1 MTETTIEQNGSKSS
15 TNIQN
20 NDLSKNIVVIN
31 QPNYLEI
38 KQIALDVYKQE
49 AHHYSEEAAEKAL
62 KKVEE
67 LVENFLT
74 KLYDINSNKAEE
86 LKKPSVQ
93 HSLFN
98 AQKGYV
104 LDETNDTQENYIDLL
119 LSRVQFPNKSM
130 LQISVDEA
138 IKTIEKLT
146 PDQMDCLTFM
156 FLTYNNIESIVSLG
170 QLNSY
175 CNNLC
180 SIFHESF
187 LNKFLPTYLKSIN
200 VCLSLDNTGYFIPLQ
215 ELFFKSKPGLF
226 FKGFDL
232 LEFLNYLGKSEDEI
246 LKYNSIIVKDLR
258 DPEKYQINAI
268 NLETLKVQI
277 KKYNLEEDSDKITS
291 FFQNHIMSI
300 QEIENDLLERN
311 IKMRNV
317 LDIWKNNKIKY
328 CELTP
333 TGIII
338 AISNYNRKFGDKLN
352 YSDYIK

>member
-1 MTETTIEQNGSKSS
+1 MTETTIGQNGSKSS

-49 AHHYSEEAAEKAL
+49 AHNYSEEAAEKAL

-74 KLYDINSNKAEE
+74 KLYDINLNKAEE

-138 IKTIEKLT
+138 IKTIE
-146 PDQMDCLTFM
+146 
-156 FLTYNNIESIVSLG
+156 N
-170 QLNSY
+170 
-175 CNNLC
+175 
-180 SIFHESF
+180 
-187 LNKFLPTYLKSIN
+187 
-200 VCLSLDNTGYFIPLQ
+200 
-215 ELFFKSKPGLF
+215 
-226 FKGFDL
+226 
-232 LEFLNYLGKSEDEI
+232 
-246 LKYNSIIVKDLR
+246 
-258 DPEKYQINAI
+258 
-268 NLETLKVQI
+268 
-277 KKYNLEEDSDKITS
+277 
-291 FFQNHIMSI
+291 
-300 QEIENDLLERN
+300 
-311 IKMRNV
+311 
-317 LDIWKNNKIKY
+317 
-328 CELTP
+328 
-333 TGIII
+333 
-338 AISNYNRKFGDKLN
+338 
-352 YSDYIK
+352 

>member
-49 AHHYSEEAAEKAL
+49 AHNYSEEAAEKAL

-175 CNNLC
+175 CNKLC

-200 VCLSLDNTGYFIPLQ
+200 VCLSLDNTGYYIPIQ
-215 ELFFKSKPGLF
+215 ELFFNSKPGLF

-232 LEFLNYLGKSEDEI
+232 
-246 LKYNSIIVKDLR
+246 
-258 DPEKYQINAI
+258 
-268 NLETLKVQI
+268 
-277 KKYNLEEDSDKITS
+277 
-291 FFQNHIMSI
+291 
-300 QEIENDLLERN
+300 
-311 IKMRNV
+311 
-317 LDIWKNNKIKY
+317 
-328 CELTP
+328 
-333 TGIII
+333 
-338 AISNYNRKFGDKLN
+338 
-352 YSDYIK
+352 

>member
-1 MTETTIEQNGSKSS
+1 M
-15 TNIQN
+15 
-20 NDLSKNIVVIN
+20 
-31 QPNYLEI
+31 
-38 KQIALDVYKQE
+38 
-49 AHHYSEEAAEKAL
+49 
-62 KKVEE
+62 
-67 LVENFLT
+67 
-74 KLYDINSNKAEE
+74 
-86 LKKPSVQ
+86 
-93 HSLFN
+93 
-98 AQKGYV
+98 
-104 LDETNDTQENYIDLL
+104 
-119 LSRVQFPNKSM
+119 
-130 LQISVDEA
+130 
-138 IKTIEKLT
+138 
-146 PDQMDCLTFM
+146 
-156 FLTYNNIESIVSLG
+156 
-170 QLNSY
+170 
-175 CNNLC
+175 
-180 SIFHESF
+180 
-187 LNKFLPTYLKSIN
+187 PTYLKSIN
-200 VCLSLDNTGYFIPLQ
+200 VCLSLDNTGYYIPIQ
-215 ELFFKSKPGLF
+215 ELFFNSKPGLF

-258 DPEKYQINAI
+258 NSEKYQIDAI

-277 KKYNLEEDSDKITS
+277 KKYNLEEDFDKITS